1 MLLNCRYLG
10 LLAGLTAM
18 AVSAQ
23 ETRPGVTNAPA
34 VSSASTN
41 AAPGKVAPSTNAT
54 PIWAGD
60 WLQSAKKPTSWL
72 KLNGDIRLRYE
83 YVLNASTLNSE
94 AKNHE
99 LSYMRFRARVGA
111 AITAVTN
118 LDLNVRLAA
127 EPREHFNGRTATGP
141 YHQNGT
147 GLDWTEG
154 LIDQLNVSY
163 KNAFSLPL
171 SITVGRQDMQ
181 IGDPTGP
188 WLVAD
193 GTPRDG
199 SRSYYF
205 DAARAIYTIDPIN
218 TTVDAVFINQY
229 AENGKWLPVM
239 NGLDKYQTEQDERG
253 AILYVSNKSIK
264 KMEVDGFF
272 IYKHDHQ
279 VIPTMGDNADL
290 YTTGGRIAGNLD
302 KHWSYNA
309 EGAFQLGTRNAA
321 NVSALG
327 VNSRLAYA
335 LNDAMNNRF
344 RVSYE
349 YESGDDPSTKEY
361 EQFDILWGHYPRWT
375 ESGIFSSQAETG
387 RPGDISNL
395 HRMGPGWSISPFA
408 KADFRLDYYYLLA
421 DQNSVYALKPTLFT
435 KSGDTRGH
443 MLTSCLKYKYN
454 QHLSGY
460 LLGEILFPGD
470 YYVNSEPDL
479 FVRAE
484 MMYTW

>member
-1 MLLNCRYLG
+1 MLMKCRYLG
-10 LLAGLTAM
+10 LVAVLTAGG
-18 AVSAQ
+18 VTAQ
-23 ETRPGVTNAPA
+23 ETKSGATNASA
-34 VSSASTN
+34 ALSASTN
-41 AAPGKVAPSTNAT
+41 AA

-60 WLQSAKKPTSWL
+60 WLQGAKKPSPWL
-72 KLNGDIRLRYE
+72 KLNGDLRLRHE

-94 AKNHE
+94 ARNHE
-99 LSYMRFRARVGA
+99 LSYMRFRARFGA
-111 AITAVTN
+111 TITAVTN
-118 LDLNVRLAA
+118 LDLNIRLAA
-127 EPREHFNGRTATGP
+127 EPREYFNGRTAAGP
-141 YHQNGT
+141 NRINGN
-147 GLDWTEG
+147 GWDWTEG

-205 DAARAIYTIDPIN
+205 DAARAIYSIEEIK

-239 NGLDKYQTEQDERG
+239 NGLDKYQTGQDERG
-253 AILYVSNKSIK
+253 AILYLSNKSIE

-290 YTTGGRIAGNLD
+290 YTSGGRIAGNLD

-309 EGAFQLGTRNAA
+309 EGAFQLGNRNDAD
-321 NVSALG
+321 VSAFG
-327 VNSRLAYA
+327 VNSHLTYA
-335 LNDAMNNRF
+335 LNDALNNRF

-349 YESGDDPSTKEY
+349 YEGGDDPSTPGY

-375 ESGIFSSQAETG
+375 EAGIFYSQAETG

-395 HRMGPGWSISPFA
+395 HRMGPGWSISPFK
-408 KADFRLDYYYLLA
+408 KADLRLDYYYLLA
-421 DQNSVYALKPTLFT
+421 DQNSAYKPGSTQFT

-454 QHLSGY
+454 QHFSSY

-484 MMYTW
+484 LMYIW